1 MPGELLG
8 LHTLSGGL
16 SRKRLPGL
24 IPEVHVEHE
33 GSPGLLMAKLR
44 TRPGEAVRVFLSQV
58 VHDRRANEP
67 SRGNPLRG
75 SVRVDGV
82 TFEGRQSKR
91 ESPSHCPCSTS
102 VLPGASVGLGWRSGW
117 LLVASSP
124 DAFVV
129 SAKASPLNRPSVPP
143 RCCSASR

>member
-58 VHDRRANEP
+58 VQDCRANEP

-102 VLPGASVGLGWRSGW
+102 VLPGASVGLGWRSGCACSDQY
-117 LLVASSP
+117 LTEIGAPRAVISGRHVSRCVRSSL
-124 DAFVV
+124 
-129 SAKASPLNRPSVPP
+129 S
-143 RCCSASR
+143 